1 VRLHLVVLIFL
12 LGLCSATAQT
22 PPPANATNSA
32 PARALPV
39 SPTDVTNTGTTRA
52 LPVNPAEL
60 TNAAPTATQMPVAVP
75 GGINVHWY
83 GHGFVYLTSSVG
95 VRAAIDPYGPE
106 TVHNK
111 FPVHLEADFV
121 LVSHEAEDHS
131 AAELIFGDPPIFR
144 SVTAVGLNRANGIP
158 FHGVALQKDPS
169 GQGGANTAFTLTFDG
184 VTFCYLGQINQP
196 LLGAEKQ
203 QLGHADVVFLPV
215 GLNALSVNDF
225 NQIVADLGA
234 KIVIPINYKTDFSGD
249 LILRP
254 LDEYLA
260 GNKLPV
266 RKFDSSEVA
275 ISRTMLPAQPT
286 VYVLKSP

>member
-1 VRLHLVVLIFL
+1 MRLHPVVLFLL
-12 LGLCSATAQT
+12 LGLYPVTAQT
-22 PPPANATNSA
+22 PPPTNAA
-32 PARALPV
+32 PVRALPV
-39 SPTDVTNTGTTRA
+39 GPAGQTNPAPPRA
-52 LPVNPAEL
+52 VPVNPADL
-60 TNAAPTATQMPVAVP
+60 TNAAPMAAPMPLAVP
-75 GGINVHWY
+75 GGVNIHWY
-83 GHGFVYLTSSVG
+83 GHGFVFLTSSVG

-106 TVHNK
+106 TVHYK

-131 AAELIFGDPPIFR
+131 AAEQIFGDPPIFR

-158 FHGVALQKDPS
+158 FHGIALQKDPS

-184 VTFCYLGQINQP
+184 ITFCYLGQISQP
-196 LLGAEKQ
+196 LIGTEKQ

-215 GLNALSVNDF
+215 GLNSLSVNDF
-225 NQIVADLGA
+225 NQIVTDLGA
-234 KIVIPINYKTDFSGD
+234 KIAIPINYKTEYTGD

-266 RKFDSSEVA
+266 RKFDSDEVVITRA
-275 ISRTMLPAQPT
+275 MLPAQPT